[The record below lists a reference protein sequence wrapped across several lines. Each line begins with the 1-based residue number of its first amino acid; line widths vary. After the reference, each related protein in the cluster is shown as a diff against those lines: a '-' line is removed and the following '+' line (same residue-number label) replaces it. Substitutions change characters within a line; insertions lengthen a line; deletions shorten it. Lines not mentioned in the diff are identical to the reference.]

1 MNGIGGYKHNFTGS
15 SQSSKSPL
23 GLTNSVEEIEV
34 TCFAELLLNS
44 AEGKNSSLESVET
57 IYNHNQQFNVE
68 MDEAQPV

>member
-1 MNGIGGYKHNFTGS
+1 
-15 SQSSKSPL
+15 L

-57 IYNHNQQFNVE
+57 IYNHN
-68 MDEAQPV
+68 